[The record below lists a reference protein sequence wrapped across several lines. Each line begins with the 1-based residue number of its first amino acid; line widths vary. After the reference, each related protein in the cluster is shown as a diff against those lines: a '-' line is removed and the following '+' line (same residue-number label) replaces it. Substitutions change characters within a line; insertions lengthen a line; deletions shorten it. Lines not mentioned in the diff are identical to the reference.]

1 MAEKSPEANRGHA
14 NRSPGK
20 KIAVIVERREEGD
33 SQAAVGHGVQETM
46 AGGGQKEITPER
58 NSPNRRQ
65 ASPEPDERHSGR
77 QQRSEK
83 KGVRESAVS
92 PEVAVTDAESES
104 DHIQVGNHRADR
116 ARCPDSS
123 WRIPAVETHTNAE
136 GCDRMRK
143 RGCHFE

>member
-33 SQAAVGHGVQETM
+33 SQAAVGHGIQETM

-77 QQRSEK
+77 QQPSEK
-83 KGVRESAVS
+83 KGVGESAVT
-92 PEVAVTDAESES
+92 PEVAVTDAESEPKYVN
-104 DHIQVGNHRADR
+104 IGNDR
-116 ARCPDSS
+116 AECPYDPDSL
-123 WRIPAVETHTNAE
+123 WRAQAVKTGPDSESCH
-136 GCDRMRK
+136 RM
-143 RGCHFE
+143 